1 MLFVSF
7 SCVLII
13 MLFAAPA
20 LRLPSSIR
28 DCTKHHATIASE
40 GEAVERKRSFSQLKK
55 TLPAD
60 LDIVRV
66 GGWYNLE
73 KLSLDPKGD
82 LVRLIV
88 EGLNSENRK
97 VETELNDE
105 TVEALIALL
114 HGMGKGFEADGVD
127 GEWAMVFSRQGA
139 KSPKLQK
146 GVGKGEKAG
155 LSMNKYD
162 IKDMTFSG
170 DVKILKKGLVKS
182 KVKVRLQC
190 IISKNLPL

>member
-1 MLFVSF
+1 
-7 SCVLII
+7 
-13 MLFAAPA
+13 MLFAAPG

-28 DCTKHHATIASE
+28 DCTKYHATIAYE
-40 GEAVERKRSFSQLKK
+40 GGAVERKRSFSKLKK

-60 LDIVRV
+60 LDVVRA

-97 VETELNDE
+97 VEMGLNDE
-105 TVEALIALL
+105 RLDALIALL
-114 HGMGKGFEADGVD
+114 HSMGKGFEADGVD
-127 GEWAMVFSRQGA
+127 GEWAMVYSRQGA

-155 LSMNKYD
+155 LSMNMFD
-162 IKDMTFSG
+162 IKNMTFSG
-170 DVKILKKGLVKS
+170 DVKILKKGLVQS

-190 IISKNLPL
+190 IIPNNFPL

>member
-1 MLFVSF
+1 MLFK
-7 SCVLII
+7 
-13 MLFAAPA
+13 APA
-20 LRLPSSIR
+20 LHLPSSTR

-40 GEAVERKRSFSQLKK
+40 GEAVERKRQFSKLKK

-60 LDIVRV
+60 LDVVRA

-73 KLSLDPKGD
+73 KFSLDPKGD

-97 VETELNDE
+97 VEMGLNDE
-105 TVEALIALL
+105 TLEALVALL
-114 HGMGKGFEADGVD
+114 HSMGKGFEADGVD

-155 LSMNKYD
+155 LSMNTYD

-170 DVKILKKGLVKS
+170 EVKILKKGLVKS
-182 KVKVRLQC
+182 KVKVRLQY
-190 IISKNLPL
+190 IISNNFPL